1 MIQKTFLKT
10 KDVCKVKFSV
20 DVADANSVEI
30 LGLNNDWNS
39 AVALKKKKD
48 GTFSGEINLPKNTQH
63 EFKYLINGGEWADD
77 DSADGKVP
85 NNFGGNNNLL
95 VL

>member
-10 KDVCKVKFSV
+10 KDICKVKFSV
-20 DVADANSVEI
+20 EATDANSVEI

-39 AVALKKKKD
+39 SVALKKKKD

-63 EFKYLINGGEWADD
+63 EFKYLINGAEWADD
-77 DSADGKVP
+77 DSSDGKVP

>member
-10 KDVCKVKFSV
+10 KDICKVKFSV
-20 DVADANSVEI
+20 EAADASTVEI
-30 LGLNNDWNS
+30 LGLNNDWNAPVS
-39 AVALKKKKD
+39 LKKKKD
-48 GTFSGEINLPKNTQH
+48 GSFSGEINLPKNTQH
-63 EFKYLINGGEWADD
+63 EFKYLINGSDWADD
-77 DSADGKVP
+77 DSADAKVP